1 MTPAESEAT
10 YAPAPVD
17 IEEEEQF
24 IDDDDNSNNN
34 SLSNSSLLTQPR
46 RSALANFLLA
56 SSLFSVNHGC
66 VTACLNLATARL
78 GDVGAKQS
86 SVLYISYAASALLG
100 STWIVKRL
108 GGRNGLALGL
118 GIYCVYVGAFV
129 AATSLLD
136 HPNFAEAVALSGAAV
151 GGLGGGILWTAQGSF
166 FTRSAEIHADAS
178 ATPLTDATADLG
190 AYFAAIYLLGE
201 VSLNMLSS
209 VLVEGFELSWLKVF
223 TIYFAIAVA
232 SACGMVLVYEYP
244 STSPDTS
251 LPESSS
257 IRNPNKAT
265 AAWRLLRNDRKM
277 ICLLPFNFAF
287 GFAAS
292 FRGSFISREVVRIA
306 LDDNDSVYIGV
317 LSAVTAVVAAMMSLF
332 FGHIA
337 HKVGKGTILVI
348 GALSFFMVAAPFTV
362 KPEISQWGWVGVC
375 SVYILQG
382 IGRSTF
388 EGTLKAEFADFFAYE
403 KEGAF
408 ANIVLMSGVSSALGY
423 YLSINLSCSSPSKY
437 CIKYE
442 DGSLHNVLAFELL
455 VMSTALLSI
464 FGYWGASI
472 LFQQDNERGR
482 ATIITG
488 TEEEERPFANLS
500 HREEQT

>member
-1 MTPAESEAT
+1 MNPTGSDAA
-10 YAPAPVD
+10 YAPAPVG

-24 IDDDDNSNNN
+24 IDDDNN
-34 SLSNSSLLTQPR
+34 SQSNLPLHALVSPR
-46 RSALANFLLA
+46 QRRPSLANFLLA

-86 SVLYISYAASALLG
+86 SVLYISYASSALLG

-129 AATSLLD
+129 AATLLLD
-136 HPNFAEAVALSGAAV
+136 HPNFAEVVALSGAAV

-166 FTRSAEIHADAS
+166 FARSAEIHADTS
-178 ATPLTDATADLG
+178 TMPLTDATADLG
-190 AYFAAIYLLGE
+190 SYFAAIYLLGE
-201 VSLNMLSS
+201 VALNMLSS
-209 VLVEGFELSWLKVF
+209 LLVEEFELSWLKVF
-223 TIYFAIAVA
+223 TIYFAIAA
-232 SACGMVLVYEYP
+232 ATACGMVLVYEHPPTSQVTRP
-244 STSPDTS
+244 SD
-251 LPESSS
+251 
-257 IRNPNKAT
+257 IDAPNKAT
-265 AAWRLLRNDRKM
+265 AAWRLLKNDPKM

-292 FRGSFISREVVRIA
+292 FRGSFVSREVVRIA
-306 LDDNDSVYIGV
+306 LDDNNSVYIGV
-317 LSAVTAVVAAMMSLF
+317 LSSVTAIVAAMMSLC
-332 FGHIA
+332 FGRIA

-348 GALSFFMVAAPFTV
+348 GAFSFFMVAAPFTV

-408 ANIVLMSGVSSALGY
+408 ACIVLMSGVSSALGY
-423 YLSINLSCSSPSKY
+423 YLSINLSCSLPSKY
-437 CIKYE
+437 CIEYE
-442 DGSLHNVLAFELL
+442 DGTLHNVLAFELL
-455 VMSTALLSI
+455 VMSTALFAIL
-464 FGYWGASI
+464 GYWRASV
-472 LFQQDNERGR
+472 LFQQENEMGG
-482 ATIITG
+482 ATMMTG
-488 TEEEERPFANLS
+488 TEEEELPFANSS
-500 HREEQT
+500 HREEVS